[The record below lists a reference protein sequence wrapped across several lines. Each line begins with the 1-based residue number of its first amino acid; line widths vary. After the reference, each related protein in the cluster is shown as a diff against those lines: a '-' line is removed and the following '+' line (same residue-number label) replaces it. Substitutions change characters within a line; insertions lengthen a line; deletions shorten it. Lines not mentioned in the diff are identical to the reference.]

1 MRTGAIVIGVLSIL
15 IGVVD
20 RGMFSV
26 PYSSTSSSSS
36 KSRNPVF
43 DLDAVSDA
51 DLDVVRRSEE
61 VSVDSSVH
69 SSIEEAEE
77 DVNVEDDVAESVES
91 SIDSE
96 SFVSSDSDE
105 DDNGGSEGV
114 EKEELTDAEDMEVE
128 NEHEHEEP
136 PIPIVN
142 VPTLEPASAPE
153 PLYTATVIP
162 KPSSLPLGSGLSKI
176 DQTIE
181 DDGENPTKP
190 HSTTSGESS
199 RKKRAITPTT
209 FTSQNRSP
217 AAQKISAFVRQ
228 SVKPIYQEAKLLAH
242 NMKPKEVGQ
251 KICREAMVIAKNT
264 RDIVIDD
271 SKRKEMGKKL
281 QQEAMVLA
289 KNTKLALVTDEAEVV
304 LL

>member
-1 MRTGAIVIGVLSIL
+1 
-15 IGVVD
+15 
-20 RGMFSV
+20 
-26 PYSSTSSSSS
+26 
-36 KSRNPVF
+36 
-43 DLDAVSDA
+43 LDADA
-51 DLDVVRRSEE
+51 DVDVVRRSEE

-69 SSIEEAEE
+69 GHIEEAEE

-105 DDNGGSEGV
+105 DDKGGSEGV
-114 EKEELTDAEDMEVE
+114 EKEELNDAEDMEVE
-128 NEHEHEEP
+128 NEREHEHEHEEP

-142 VPTLEPASAPE
+142 VPTLEPASAPA

-190 HSTTSGESS
+190 HSTTSVESS

-217 AAQKISAFVRQ
+217 AAQKVSAFVRQ
-228 SVKPIYQEAKLLAH
+228 SVKPVYQEAKLLAH